1 MEKDNKEKHLLAT
14 IDDIVKV
21 DFSFLKGQVYDH
33 IRLRSRKQNSNT
45 QIENKL
51 SNNFIDTYILFL
63 VYQFYKDRN
72 NFAAKDSK
80 YQEDFVVLEISP
92 GNDEYSKIKITSGMM
107 LFYEEFTASRLFN
120 IKKSTLD
127 ELRDL
132 KDKDSKSELDLQRYK
147 SLKKEVFN
155 SISRAKG
162 LKDILI
168 RSNNRTNNF
177 RGLLYN
183 SMAQFYEKIPSDN
196 EVLDNEWRKIRNLI
210 RNKPEN
216 SSTKKAFLNAFKQE
230 GVSFIY
236 KKEEGQPGIF
246 YAVKIDSNYDDP
258 ELDVQD
264 NIYDSLDLVKQN
276 LPKFDETIKE
286 FDYQNWNPYNYK
298 KYARIL
304 KIIFRQN
311 EGVPVSMYELKVI
324 VSDLLINAKKID
336 PKRKETSVKDST
348 LDLLSENPDP
358 FDIVSELDTHEELKI
373 IFITIDNYLSYIF
386 EAVDLD
392 LFNEI
397 FVRYEEMLHE
407 NYDEIEKVELF
418 INYYRENE
426 DKNKE
431 EILFKLSKIYSY
443 IPKLNIVDSP
453 LDILIFTQLKL
464 MKVIKNNE

>member
-120 IKKSTLD
+120 IKKSTLN

-147 SLKKEVFN
+147 SLKKEIFN

-183 SMAQFYEKIPSDN
+183 SMAQFYEKIASDN

-236 KKEEGQPGIF
+236 KKEE
-246 YAVKIDSNYDDP
+246 D
-258 ELDVQD
+258 
-264 NIYDSLDLVKQN
+264 
-276 LPKFDETIKE
+276 
-286 FDYQNWNPYNYK
+286 
-298 KYARIL
+298 
-304 KIIFRQN
+304 
-311 EGVPVSMYELKVI
+311 
-324 VSDLLINAKKID
+324 
-336 PKRKETSVKDST
+336 
-348 LDLLSENPDP
+348 
-358 FDIVSELDTHEELKI
+358 
-373 IFITIDNYLSYIF
+373 
-386 EAVDLD
+386 
-392 LFNEI
+392 
-397 FVRYEEMLHE
+397 
-407 NYDEIEKVELF
+407 
-418 INYYRENE
+418 
-426 DKNKE
+426 
-431 EILFKLSKIYSY
+431 
-443 IPKLNIVDSP
+443 
-453 LDILIFTQLKL
+453 
-464 MKVIKNNE
+464 